1 MSSTDKL
8 RAGDEELT
16 QHLINLFSQG
26 DNPWQKDWS
35 IFQARGNHRNLAT
48 GTEYRGSNPAI
59 LELWTALRCF
69 THPLWIGAAQA
80 KKHGWHPRK
89 GSKGCS
95 ILMPIQVSYNKRDE
109 DGNVM
114 QDAEGNPLKAGF
126 TSFKYTK
133 IFNVQDIQ
141 GKDEEAQQLLEDQ
154 ILAEC
159 DNYTPP
165 SPTERLEEAEKVL
178 GNWKVPTTWNGNKA
192 FYSCTEDT
200 ITMPNR
206 DQFHTSEGMYATWAH
221 EQIHST
227 GHSSRL
233 NRPLGGANGS
243 EVYAREELVAELGA
257 YLLCRKLQINS
268 NSSNHAAYLKHWIGV
283 LQEGPDV
290 LRKVL
295 GDASKAVN
303 LITDQQEVN
312 TM

>member
-1 MSSTDKL
+1 MPKVTLSRWL
-8 RAGDEELT
+8 
-16 QHLINLFSQG
+16 H
-26 DNPWQKDWS
+26 
-35 IFQARGNHRNLAT
+35 
-48 GTEYRGSNPAI
+48 I
-59 LELWTALRCF
+59 L
-69 THPLWIGAAQA
+69 
-80 KKHGWHPRK
+80 
-89 GSKGCS
+89 
-95 ILMPIQVSYNKRDE
+95 QV
-109 DGNVM
+109 
-114 QDAEGNPLKAGF
+114 P
-126 TSFKYTK
+126 K

-178 GNWKVPTTWNGNKA
+178 SNWKVPTTWNGNKA

-206 DQFHTSEGMYATWAH
+206 DQFHTSEGMYSTWAH

-243 EVYAREELVAELGA
+243 RVYAREELVAGLGA

-303 LITDQQEVN
+303 LITNQQEVN
-312 TM
+312 TVIDQSVPPLPQPLSTNIMIKSTKQSAGVNLPSCCISYDSHNTEAWPGRPVRILLHRLYHCRSNHGDGGAIAIFRTDQDPERSARTDQGCTDPSPDRGRKTRSSWPMAATWSAR

>member
-1 MSSTDKL
+1 
-8 RAGDEELT
+8 
-16 QHLINLFSQG
+16 
-26 DNPWQKDWS
+26 
-35 IFQARGNHRNLAT
+35 
-48 GTEYRGSNPAI
+48 
-59 LELWTALRCF
+59 
-69 THPLWIGAAQA
+69 
-80 KKHGWHPRK
+80 
-89 GSKGCS
+89 
-95 ILMPIQVSYNKRDE
+95 MPITVSYDKRDE

-114 QDAEGNPLKAGF
+114 KDAEGNPLKAGF
-126 TSFKYTK
+126 TSFKYQK

-141 GKDEEAQQLLEDQ
+141 AKEGDEEAKQLLEDQ

-159 DNYTPP
+159 DNYNPP
-165 SPTERLEEAEKVL
+165 SPTERLEQAEKVL
-178 GNWKVPTTWNGNKA
+178 GSWKVPTTWNGNKA
-192 FYSCTEDT
+192 FYSSTEDT

-303 LITDQQEVN
+303 LITNQQEVN